1 MRWKNVEGRSSI
13 HLPYHSQLS
22 TPQSVFLYTEDEAPS
37 NVTHAFPLVLQ
48 HTFAI
53 HREFSLEISQ
63 LASSSAE
70 NVLDDTPEMKHP
82 PSPAG
87 W

>member
-1 MRWKNVEGRSSI
+1 
-13 HLPYHSQLS
+13 
-22 TPQSVFLYTEDEAPS
+22 VFLYIENEAAS
-37 NVTHAFPLVLQ
+37 KAAHGFPLVLQ

-53 HREFSLEISQ
+53 HSEFSLEISQ

-70 NVLDDTPEMKHP
+70 NVLNDSPETGLP

-87 W
+87 RCFSPGYHKKIYGILRFPVLSSAI